1 MTTTLLAI
9 LVVTIQLS
17 DSYLHYLSFRD
28 AMTST
33 ERKNL
38 SIRFLIWSVV
48 CTAIYDLLFR
58 EFAMTASLYK
68 IILMIGWS
76 PWLAI
81 MILTVRREISQHIFV
96 FSMMKIW
103 SLIQHNWSAIIV
115 VLIGLEAPEFFFV
128 HSAVYLLLFVI
139 CLPIERHCFLKLLPP
154 KKFFDDYGR
163 HVAFLP
169 FMMILSVII
178 LWAQEPLIHSWA
190 ERFSRFYLPFVFFF
204 FYRHILI
211 TTEQLYE
218 RRLTN
223 QNLRLMKEQ
232 LGALSEYNRLM
243 QEGREKIAVMRH
255 DLRHSYRLIHAM
267 LQAGEFD
274 AAKDY
279 IATQEKLL
287 GKTTVKNFCKPPLIN
302 AALSVYIRRAENLGI
317 KVRHKINLPSKF
329 STDEND
335 CAVLISNLLENAI
348 NASTRQPLNRRE
360 ISVTIQ
366 NVGEQCV
373 LEISNLCDETIDF
386 GEKNMPQTSREG
398 HGLGM
403 VSVKIFADKYDAYT
417 DFTQSNGVFKV
428 TMYWMSRR

>member
-1 MTTTLLAI
+1 MTTSLAV
-9 LVVTIQLS
+9 LVVMIQLC

-33 ERKNL
+33 EQKNL
-38 SIRFLIWSVV
+38 SLRFLIWSVV
-48 CTAIYDLLFR
+48 CTAIYDFLFR
-58 EFAMTASLYK
+58 EFGMTASVYK
-68 IILMIGWS
+68 GILMVGWI

-96 FSMMKIW
+96 FGMMKIW
-103 SLIQHNWSAIIV
+103 SLMQHNWSAIIC
-115 VLIGLEAPEFFFV
+115 VLIGLEAPDFFFA
-128 HSAVYLLLFVI
+128 HSVVYLLLFAI
-139 CLPIERHCFLKLLPP
+139 CLPIERRCFVKLLPP
-154 KKFFDDYGR
+154 KKFFDDYGK

-169 FMMILSVII
+169 FMMIFSVVI

-204 FYRHILI
+204 FYRHVLI

-223 QNLRLMKEQ
+223 QTLRLMKNQ

-243 QEGREKIAVMRH
+243 QEGREKVAVMRH

-267 LQAGEFD
+267 LQAQDFD
-274 AAKDY
+274 AAKEY

-287 GKTTVKNFCKPPLIN
+287 GKTFVKNFCSPPLIN
-302 AALSVYIRRAENLGI
+302 AALSIYIRRAENLGI
-317 KVRHKINLPSKF
+317 KVRHRINLPSKLNI
-329 STDEND
+329 DESD
-335 CAVLISNLLENAI
+335 FALLISNLLENAI
-348 NASTRQPLNRRE
+348 NASTRQPINRRE

-373 LEISNLCDETIDF
+373 LEISNLCDETIALD
-386 GEKNMPQTSREG
+386 EKNMPHTSREG

-417 DFTQSNGVFKV
+417 DFQQLNGVFKA
-428 TMYWMSRR
+428 TMYWTSRR